1 MPFFYINKLPVT
13 AEVVL
18 DINKENLTYYTVDSF
33 INSSPVATPF
43 VATCIC
49 VDHHLVMAQQSLR
62 CFSFGHRDSI
72 SLYYILDWVADIF
85 C

>member
-1 MPFFYINKLPVT
+1 MLFFYINKLPVT

-49 VDHHLVMAQQSLR
+49 VDLHLVMAQ
-62 CFSFGHRDSI
+62 
-72 SLYYILDWVADIF
+72 
-85 C
+85 